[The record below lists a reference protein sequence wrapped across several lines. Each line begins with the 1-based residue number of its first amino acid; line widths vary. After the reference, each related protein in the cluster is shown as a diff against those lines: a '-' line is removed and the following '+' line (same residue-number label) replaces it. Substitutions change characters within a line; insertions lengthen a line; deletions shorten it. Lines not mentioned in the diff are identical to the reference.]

1 MIKLKLKTSKLSVS
15 KGYLISIYTL
25 LVCLYPKNVKTA
37 ELIGRKFCVGPHMTP
52 GKVLLDSCSKL
63 HSSVTKSFWIFL
75 KFLKC
80 AKNIIKSTNLF
91 LLLF

>member
-52 GKVLLDSCSKL
+52 GKVYGCLKL
-63 HSSVTKSFWIFL
+63 QQQQIVQK
-75 KFLKC
+75 
-80 AKNIIKSTNLF
+80 NLF
-91 LLLF
+91 LLNLENTLNT